1 MKKNKITFIF
11 NHAAYLVSHRIELIE
26 TLIKNGWSVQILFGK
41 AGSKIMEKKAIKI
54 LNKKK
59 IKFSKNSFDTS
70 GFGISNIIGLFQLYV
85 KVLMFNPRVIHLVS
99 PKAIILGGIIS
110 LISRVKLTII
120 AVTGVGTIFL
130 SDNKKISSIIKNFY
144 LFILKIILKIKNKK
158 LIFQNKSDLKDFKK
172 YFGISLKV
180 TVLIEG
186 SGINLKKITSKKKQN
201 RKKNIILPA
210 RLIKEKGIYE
220 FIEAARVLK
229 KKHKKWNFVLVGTC
243 DYNNPSSVNEEYIKQ
258 KAREGII
265 VWHGYVSNMQKVY
278 QSSSIVCLPSYRE
291 GFPKCLIEA
300 AAYGL
305 PVITS
310 DVPGCR
316 DAIINNKTGILVKA
330 KNSTSLINGLE
341 KLIKNSKKREL
352 FGGRGYYIAK
362 KKFDI
367 NQVIKKTINLYETK

>member
-1 MKKNKITFIF
+1 M
-11 NHAAYLVSHRIELIE
+11 
-26 TLIKNGWSVQILFGK
+26 
-41 AGSKIMEKKAIKI
+41 
-54 LNKKK
+54 
-59 IKFSKNSFDTS
+59 
-70 GFGISNIIGLFQLYV
+70 YV

-144 LFILKIILKIKNKK
+144 LFVLKIILKIKNKK

-172 YFGISLKV
+172 YFGISLKD

-362 KKFDI
+362 KKIDI